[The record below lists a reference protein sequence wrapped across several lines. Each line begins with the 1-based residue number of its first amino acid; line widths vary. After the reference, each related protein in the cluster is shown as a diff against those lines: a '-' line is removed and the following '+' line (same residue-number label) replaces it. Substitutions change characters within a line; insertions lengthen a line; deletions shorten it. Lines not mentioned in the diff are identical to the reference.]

1 MTATTDRW
9 HAARPAREAMSLRH
23 LELMVTRRL
32 DGLLL
37 GDHHGLL
44 PAAGTE
50 PASGRPYVPGDDAR
64 RIDWN
69 LSARSLETHVR
80 TTDADRELETW
91 VVVDTSASCDFGT
104 ARSEKRHL
112 VAAMVASVGFL
123 TLRDGN
129 RLGAVL
135 AGGDRLITVPARAGR
150 SPLVALLGR
159 LLNLPRRD
167 GAPGDGATLAAALD
181 RLHGVHRR
189 RGAVVLVSDL
199 LEAADGP
206 AGWARP
212 LGRLAHRHHVVVAEV
227 RDPREAELPAVG
239 LLTVVDPETGRRLEV
254 QSASARLRARFAT
267 AAAGQRAER
276 AQSVRAAGAQHL
288 VLSTDRDWLIDVVRF
303 VVAARRRSAA
313 LNREITR

>member
-1 MTATTDRW
+1 MTTATENW
-9 HAARPAREAMSLRH
+9 SPARPARDAMSLRR
-23 LELMVTRRL
+23 LELTVTRKL

-44 PAAGTE
+44 PAAGSE
-50 PASGRPYVPGDDAR
+50 AASGRPYVPGDDAR

-104 ARSEKRHL
+104 ARSEKRDL
-112 VAAMVASVGFL
+112 VAAMVASFGFL

-135 AGGDRLITVPARAGR
+135 AGGDRLVTVPARAGR
-150 SPLVALLGR
+150 PPLVALLGR
-159 LLNLPRRD
+159 LLSLPRRD
-167 GAPGDGATLAAALD
+167 TAPAAGATLAAALD
-181 RLHGVHRR
+181 RLHSVHRR

-199 LEAADGP
+199 LESADGP
-206 AGWARP
+206 GGWARP
-212 LGRLAHRHHVVVAEV
+212 LRRLAHRHHVVAAEV
-227 RDPREAELPAVG
+227 RDPREVELPAVG

-254 QSASARLRARFAT
+254 QTASARLRERFA
-267 AAAGQRAER
+267 AAAAEQRAAR
-276 AQSVRAAGAQHL
+276 AQSVRAAGANHL
-288 VLSTDRDWLIDVVRF
+288 VLSTDRDWLVDVVRF

-313 LNREITR
+313 LNVGITR